1 MEAQDERYPYPSR
14 QVPHHQAQASEAR
27 QDGEVDVM
35 GTKKGQRRKTARRAY
50 EKSPVLLNSSLANLK
65 VNMDKVAKGTSF
77 QRRKK

>member
-1 MEAQDERYPYPSR
+1 
-14 QVPHHQAQASEAR
+14 
-27 QDGEVDVM
+27 M

-65 VNMDKVAKGTSF
+65 VNMDKVARGTSF